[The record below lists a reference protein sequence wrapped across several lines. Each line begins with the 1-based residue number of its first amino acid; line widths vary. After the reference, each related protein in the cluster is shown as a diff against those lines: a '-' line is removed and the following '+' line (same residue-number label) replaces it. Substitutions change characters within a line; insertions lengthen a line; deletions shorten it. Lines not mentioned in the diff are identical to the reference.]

1 MEISV
6 FFRNLIGACS
16 FREVKFTLSAVKIIG
31 RKFQTASPHELI
43 IGNIARRVLKIIRD
57 CVDMK
62 SGNTSDTGQDS
73 LSSLLSKG
81 DGSSHRIDD
90 VNFKHIKA
98 DVIQAI
104 NEDLVHNLEDLHEDI
119 AKDALDYIHPGEV
132 ILTYGSSETIKS
144 FLCAAK
150 KRDPKRHFDVLV
162 AESSRVSAGHK
173 MASSLA
179 RNGVNTTLI
188 ANSAIFAMMARV
200 DKVIV
205 GANAVMANGGL
216 IGTAGLHAL
225 ALAAKHHSVPLVCV
239 TGLYKLCP
247 EYPSD
252 QNSVNNLLSPSQV
265 LSFEEM
271 GDISRAGSQKGGTI
285 EVLNPAY
292 DYVPPGY
299 VNLFITN
306 SQASQPSYMYRLLQE
321 LYHRDDYVLV

>member
-1 MEISV
+1 MAVHVIRFSFDRETTSTKVRPFENNNAMKRRRRFDRNNYADRSLRGSHKIGMEISV

-16 FREVKFTLSAVKIIG
+16 FRKVKTAMSAVKIIG

-43 IGNIARRVLKIIRD
+43 IGNIARRVLKMIRD

-62 SGNTSDTGQDS
+62 SGNISDTGQDS
-73 LSSLLSKG
+73 LSSLLSKD
-81 DGSSHRIDD
+81 DGSSESMDA
-90 VNFKHIKA
+90 VNFKNIKA
-98 DVIQAI
+98 DVIQCI

-132 ILTYGSSETIKS
+132 ILTYGASETIKC
-144 FLCAAK
+144 FLSAAK

-162 AESSRVSAGHK
+162 AESSRVAAGHK

-179 RNGVNTTLI
+179 RSGVNTTLI

-216 IGTAGLHAL
+216 IGCSGLHAL

-239 TGLYKLCP
+239 TGLYVMLVLEFQSFHSLHHALFC
-247 EYPSD
+247 
-252 QNSVNNLLSPSQV
+252 QNYSNINSFV
-265 LSFEEM
+265 L
-271 GDISRAGSQKGGTI
+271 
-285 EVLNPAY
+285 
-292 DYVPPGY
+292 
-299 VNLFITN
+299 
-306 SQASQPSYMYRLLQE
+306 
-321 LYHRDDYVLV
+321 